1 MKLVLFFTRGVSLRT
16 WDNDGIFDREVA
28 IYQMLQNK
36 GINISFVTYGSSSD
50 FDYMDRIPGIN
61 ILCNRWKLPK
71 FFYEFFLHRLHTS
84 ALRECNVIKTNQTNG
99 ADIALR
105 SARYW
110 HKPLIVRCGYMWS
123 YFAAK
128 NFGND
133 SGKARRARR
142 VESRVFN
149 TAQRVVVTT
158 SSMKTDVCE
167 RIPGACSKTAV
178 IPNYVDTKNFRQD
191 NTNDRDID
199 VIFIGRFE
207 HQKNIRALLEAVE
220 SLNVQTVLI
229 GSGKLENQL
238 KQRFSSFNNNLH
250 WVRNMP
256 HSELPDYINRAH
268 LFILPSHYE
277 GHPKV
282 FIEAMSCGA
291 TVIGADAPG
300 IREIIN
306 HGMNGWLCGTSPE
319 SIRAAILH
327 LLNDPGLCSKLG
339 NNARK
344 YALEHFDLDRI
355 LKMEEKVLKS
365 VMDENSIGRVK

>member
-1 MKLVLFFTRGVSLRT
+1 MKLVLFFTRGLSLRN
-16 WDNDGIFDREVA
+16 WDRKGIFDREVA
-28 IYQMLQNK
+28 IYQMLQNR
-36 GINISFVTYGSSSD
+36 GVNISFVTYGGSSD
-50 FDYMDRIPGIN
+50 FNYVDRIPGIN
-61 ILCNRWKLPK
+61 ILCNRWKLPRIL
-71 FFYEFFLHRLHTS
+71 YELFLHRLHAP
-84 ALRECNVIKTNQTNG
+84 ALKECNVIKTNQTNG
-99 ADIALR
+99 ADVAAKA
-105 SARYW
+105 ARYW
-110 HKPLIVRCGYMWS
+110 DKPLIVRCGYMWS

-133 SGKARRARR
+133 SGRARRARQI
-142 VESRVFN
+142 ESRVFS

-167 RIPGACSKTAV
+167 RIPEACSKTAV
-178 IPNYVDTKNFRQD
+178 IPNYVDTINFSQD
-191 NTNDRDID
+191 TTKDRDID

-207 HQKNIRALLEAVE
+207 HQKNIKALLEAVE

-238 KQRFSSFNNNLH
+238 KQRFASLNNNLH
-250 WVRNMP
+250 WVRNVP
-256 HSELPDYINRAH
+256 NSELPDYINRAR

-291 TVIGADAPG
+291 TVIGADSPG

-306 HGMNGWLCGTSPE
+306 HGKNGWLCGTGSE
-319 SIRAAILH
+319 SIRAAIIH
-327 LLNDPGLCSKLG
+327 LLNNPGLCSKLG
-339 NNARK
+339 KNARK
-344 YALEHFDLDRI
+344 YALEHFALDRI

-365 VMDENSIGRVK
+365 VMDENSMGQVK